1 MKHKPEG
8 WVVLTYQSVD
18 DVIWYAIFCSWKVN
32 DVWRVSSGSVDLP
45 HLSSCGN
52 YWIWPQISGSVYEL
66 PVDEENGYTFYTG
79 AVLDDLLAKGYR
91 YGTQLKRIALKDI
104 IEDKQGA

>member
-18 DVIWYAIFCSWKVN
+18 DVTWYAIFCSWKGN
-32 DVWRVSSGSVDLP
+32 DVWRVSSGSVVLP
-45 HLSSCGN
+45 HLSPCEN
-52 YWIWPQISGSVYEL
+52 YWIWSQISGSIYEL
-66 PVDEENGYTFYTG
+66 PVGEENCYTYYTG

-91 YGTQLKRIALKDI
+91 DGTQLKRIALKDI
-104 IEDKQGA
+104 MEDT